1 MRKTLCTFTAVVALV
16 LFGATGA
23 MAADAPVDTAW
34 LAGVV
39 AEAGMSVEAPAIQDE
54 AQDPL
59 FLRSDRAPV
68 EKCGVVTCPRGL
80 ECCNASCGIC
90 VEPGGACIQI
100 VCEHPGGQITP
111 N

>member
-1 MRKTLCTFTAVVALV
+1 MRKTLLTSLAVVALV

-34 LAGVV
+34 IEGVV
-39 AEAGMSVEAPAIQDE
+39 SETGMSVEPPAIQDE

-68 EKCGVVTCPRGL
+68 EQCGVVVCPPGL
-80 ECCNASCGIC
+80 ECCNPSCGIC
-90 VEPGGACIQI
+90 VQPGGVCIQI
-100 VCEHPGGQITP
+100 ACEHPGQQNQP
-111 N
+111 